1 MTDLAVNQLNFRI
14 LLPLIITIH
23 EGFFGYLHMA
33 DTQLLSPSS
42 PLSLLP
48 SNMDQKFKVLIV
60 DDEPDI
66 LEFLHYNLSRSGFNT
81 VQATN
86 GKEALKLADD
96 EIPDLILLDIMMP
109 GMDGVE
115 TCYELRKNPKLR
127 NTLIAFLTARS
138 EEYSEIAGL
147 EAGADDYI
155 QKPIRPRL
163 LLTRIKA
170 LMRRKESAVAA
181 TATSKVLDFGD
192 LKIDPRSYLVTIDGE
207 IITLAKKEF
216 EVLMLLAS
224 QPGKVFTREEM
235 FQKVWGYTVP
245 IASRTIDVHIS
256 KLREKVGERFIKT
269 LKGVG
274 YKLEVEE

>member
-1 MTDLAVNQLNFRI
+1 MEMMENKV
-14 LLPLIITIH
+14 
-23 EGFFGYLHMA
+23 
-33 DTQLLSPSS
+33 
-42 PLSLLP
+42 
-48 SNMDQKFKVLIV
+48 KVLIV

-66 LEFLHYNLSRSGFNT
+66 LEFLHYNLSRNGFD
-81 VQATN
+81 VIQASN
-86 GKEALKLADD
+86 GLDALRIAD
-96 EIPDLILLDIMMP
+96 EEVPDLILLDIMMP
-109 GMDGVE
+109 DMDGVE
-115 TCYELRKNPKLR
+115 TCYELRKNDKLK
-127 NTLIAFLTARS
+127 NSLVAFLTARS

-170 LMRRKESAVAA
+170 LMRRKDSGRAQVP
-181 TATSKVLDFGD
+181 TSSVIDFGS
-192 LKIDPRSYLVTIDGE
+192 LKIDPRSFEVTIDEE
-207 IITLAKKEF
+207 ILTLAKKEF

-235 FQKVWGYTVP
+235 FQKVWGYSVP

-256 KLREKVGERFIKT
+256 KLREKVGERYIKT

-274 YKLEVEE
+274 YKLEVTE

>member
-1 MTDLAVNQLNFRI
+1 MENKT
-14 LLPLIITIH
+14 
-23 EGFFGYLHMA
+23 
-33 DTQLLSPSS
+33 
-42 PLSLLP
+42 
-48 SNMDQKFKVLIV
+48 KVLIV

-66 LEFLHYNLSRSGFNT
+66 LEFLHYNLTRNGYE
-81 VQATN
+81 VIQASN
-86 GKEALKLADD
+86 GPDAINIANK

-115 TCYELRKNPKLR
+115 ACYELRKNEKLR
-127 NTLIAFLTARS
+127 ETIIAILTARS

-170 LMRRKESAVAA
+170 LLRRKESIQPQQPQQ
-181 TATSKVLDFGD
+181 TEDLDFGA
-192 LKIDPRSYLVTIDGE
+192 LKIHPESFQVTIDNE
-207 IITLAKKEF
+207 SFTLAKKEF

-224 QPGKVFTREEM
+224 HPGKVFTREEM
-235 FQKVWGYTVP
+235 FLKVWGYSVP

-274 YKLEVEE
+274 YKLEISE

>member
-1 MTDLAVNQLNFRI
+1 MRSAETLPYLPTRTMDLMENNI
-14 LLPLIITIH
+14 
-23 EGFFGYLHMA
+23 
-33 DTQLLSPSS
+33 
-42 PLSLLP
+42 
-48 SNMDQKFKVLIV
+48 KVLIV

-66 LEFLHYNLSRSGFNT
+66 LEFLDYNLSRNGFD
-81 VQATN
+81 VIQASN
-86 GKEALKLADD
+86 GADAVRMA
-96 EIPDLILLDIMMP
+96 EEQIPDLILLDIMMP

-115 TCYELRKNPKLR
+115 TCYELRRNDKLKNSI
-127 NTLIAFLTARS
+127 IAFLTARN

-163 LLTRIKA
+163 LLSRIKA
-170 LMRRKESAVAA
+170 LMRRKDSGRSAS
-181 TATSKVLDFGD
+181 ATSSVIDFGA
-192 LKIDPRSYLVTIDGE
+192 LKIDPRSFQITIDQE
-207 IITLAKKEF
+207 VITLAKKEF

-235 FQKVWGYTVP
+235 FQKVWGYSVP

-256 KLREKVGERFIKT
+256 KLREKVGERYIKT

-274 YKLEVEE
+274 YKLEVEEG

>member
-1 MTDLAVNQLNFRI
+1 MENKI
-14 LLPLIITIH
+14 
-23 EGFFGYLHMA
+23 
-33 DTQLLSPSS
+33 
-42 PLSLLP
+42 
-48 SNMDQKFKVLIV
+48 KVLIV

-66 LEFLHYNLSRSGFNT
+66 LEFLHYNLSRNGFD
-81 VQATN
+81 VLQASN
-86 GKEALKLADD
+86 GYDAIKIADQ

-109 GMDGVE
+109 DMDGVE
-115 TCYELRKNPKLR
+115 TCYEIKKNEKLKDS
-127 NTLIAFLTARS
+127 LVVFLTARS

-170 LMRRKESAVAA
+170 LMRRKDAGRTQAIAS
-181 TATSKVLDFGD
+181 TQLDFGS
-192 LKIDPRSYLVTIDGE
+192 LKIDPRSFQISIDDE
-207 IITLAKKEF
+207 VMTLAKKEF

-235 FQKVWGYTVP
+235 FQKVWGYSVP

-256 KLREKVGERFIKT
+256 KLREKVGERYIKT

-274 YKLEVEE
+274 YKLEVEQ

>member
-1 MTDLAVNQLNFRI
+1 M
-14 LLPLIITIH
+14 
-23 EGFFGYLHMA
+23 E
-33 DTQLLSPSS
+33 
-42 PLSLLP
+42 
-48 SNMDQKFKVLIV
+48 NMIKVLIV

-66 LEFLHYNLSRSGFNT
+66 LEFLDYNLSRNGFE
-81 VQATN
+81 VIQAGN
-86 GKEALKLADD
+86 GADAIKVAD
-96 EIPDLILLDIMMP
+96 NEVPDLILLDIMMP

-115 TCYELRKNPKLR
+115 TCYELRKNDKLKDSI
-127 NTLIAFLTARS
+127 IAFLTARS

-163 LLTRIKA
+163 LLSRIKA
-170 LMRRKESAVAA
+170 LMRRKDPGRGASPAN
-181 TATSKVLDFGD
+181 SILDFGS
-192 LKIDPRSYLVTIDGE
+192 LKIDPRSFEVTIDEE
-207 IITLAKKEF
+207 ILTLAKKEF

-235 FQKVWGYTVP
+235 FQKVWGYSVP

-256 KLREKVGERFIKT
+256 KLREKLGERYIKT

-274 YKLEVEE
+274 YKLEAEE

>member
-1 MTDLAVNQLNFRI
+1 MLESQAAVPQTGSPI
-14 LLPLIITIH
+14 SPLI
-23 EGFFGYLHMA
+23 
-33 DTQLLSPSS
+33 
-42 PLSLLP
+42 
-48 SNMDQKFKVLIV
+48 MDQKIKVLIV

-66 LEFLHYNLSRSGFNT
+66 LEFLDYNLSRNGFET
-81 VQATN
+81 VQAAS
-86 GKEALKLADD
+86 GKEAIQVADQ
-96 EIPDLILLDIMMP
+96 EVPDLILLDIMMP
-109 GMDGVE
+109 GIDGVE
-115 TCYELRKNPKLR
+115 TCYELRKNEKLK

-163 LLTRIKA
+163 LLSRIKA
-170 LMRRKESAVAA
+170 LMRRKESSRPSLSAN
-181 TATSKVLDFGD
+181 TVLDFGD
-192 LKIDPRSYLVTIDGE
+192 LKIDPRSYLVTIDE
-207 IITLAKKEF
+207 EVITLAKKEF

-235 FQKVWGYTVP
+235 FQKVWGYQVP

-256 KLREKVGERFIKT
+256 KLREKMGERYIKT

-274 YKLEVEE
+274 YKLEVD

>member
-1 MTDLAVNQLNFRI
+1 MEKKT
-14 LLPLIITIH
+14 
-23 EGFFGYLHMA
+23 
-33 DTQLLSPSS
+33 
-42 PLSLLP
+42 
-48 SNMDQKFKVLIV
+48 KVLIV

-66 LEFLHYNLSRSGFNT
+66 IEFLHYNLTRNGYE
-81 VQATN
+81 VIQASN
-86 GKEALKLADD
+86 GPDAINFANK

-115 TCYELRKNPKLR
+115 TCYELRKNEKLR
-127 NTLIAFLTARS
+127 ETIIAILTARS

-170 LMRRKESAVAA
+170 LLRRKESIQPL
-181 TATSKVLDFGD
+181 TQQPDELDFGS
-192 LKIDPRSYLVTIDGE
+192 LKIHPNSFQVSIDNE
-207 IITLAKKEF
+207 FITLAKKEF

-224 QPGKVFTREEM
+224 HPGKVFTREEM
-235 FQKVWGYTVP
+235 FQKVWGYSVP

-274 YKLEVEE
+274 YKLEISD

>member
-1 MTDLAVNQLNFRI
+1 M
-14 LLPLIITIH
+14 
-23 EGFFGYLHMA
+23 HMIDA
-33 DTQLLSPSS
+33 HQVSSTSPSS
-42 PLSLLP
+42 LP
-48 SNMDQKFKVLIV
+48 PVMMDQKFKVLIV

-66 LEFLHYNLSRSGFNT
+66 LEFLHYNLSRSGFST

-86 GKEALKLADD
+86 GKDAIKLADD

-181 TATSKVLDFGD
+181 TAAAKVLDFGD
-192 LKIDPRSYLVTIDGE
+192 LKIDQGGK
-207 IITLAKKEF
+207 LAN
-216 EVLMLLAS
+216 VLHHWHL
-224 QPGKVFTREEM
+224 
-235 FQKVWGYTVP
+235 
-245 IASRTIDVHIS
+245 
-256 KLREKVGERFIKT
+256 
-269 LKGVG
+269 
-274 YKLEVEE
+274 

>member
-1 MTDLAVNQLNFRI
+1 MENQI
-14 LLPLIITIH
+14 
-23 EGFFGYLHMA
+23 
-33 DTQLLSPSS
+33 
-42 PLSLLP
+42 
-48 SNMDQKFKVLIV
+48 KVLIV

-66 LEFLHYNLSRSGFNT
+66 LEFLHYNLSRNGFD
-81 VQATN
+81 VLQASN
-86 GKEALKLADD
+86 GPEAIRMADQHV
-96 EIPDLILLDIMMP
+96 PDLILLDIMMP
-109 GMDGVE
+109 GMDGVQ
-115 TCYELRKNPKLR
+115 TCYEMRRNDKLK

-170 LMRRKESAVAA
+170 LMRRKDSGQTPPRQDAQI
-181 TATSKVLDFGD
+181 DFGS
-192 LKIDPRSYLVTIDGE
+192 LKIDPRSFQVFIDDE
-207 IITLAKKEF
+207 VIPLAKKEF
-216 EVLMLLAS
+216 EVMMLLAS

-256 KLREKVGERFIKT
+256 KLREKVGERYIKT

-274 YKLEVEE
+274 YKLEVEETA

>member
-1 MTDLAVNQLNFRI
+1 MQFLTT
-14 LLPLIITIH
+14 LP
-23 EGFFGYLHMA
+23 YL
-33 DTQLLSPSS
+33 P
-42 PLSLLP
+42 SLL
-48 SNMDQKFKVLIV
+48 NNDLMENKTKVLIV
-60 DDEPDI
+60 DDEADI
-66 LEFLHYNLSRSGFNT
+66 REFLHYNLSRNGFD
-81 VQATN
+81 VIQASN
-86 GKEALKLADD
+86 GSEALKLADTD
-96 EIPDLILLDIMMP
+96 IPDLILLDIMMP

-115 TCYELRKNPKLR
+115 TCYELRKNKKLD
-127 NTLIAFLTARS
+127 TSIIAFLTARS

-170 LMRRKESAVAA
+170 LLRRKEFLNPLPIGTTVI
-181 TATSKVLDFGD
+181 DFGP
-192 LKIDPRSYLVTIDGE
+192 LKIDPRSFEVSIEGE
-207 IITLAKKEF
+207 ILTLAKKEF

-235 FQKVWGYTVP
+235 FQKVWGYSVP

-274 YKLEVEE
+274 YKLEVDN

>member
-1 MTDLAVNQLNFRI
+1 MI
-14 LLPLIITIH
+14 
-23 EGFFGYLHMA
+23 
-33 DTQLLSPSS
+33 DTQPTSPKSPTLSPIM
-42 PLSLLP
+42 
-48 SNMDQKFKVLIV
+48 MDQKFKVLIV

-66 LEFLHYNLSRSGFNT
+66 LEFLHYNLSRSGFTT

-86 GKEALKLADD
+86 GKDAIKIADI

-170 LMRRKESAVAA
+170 LMRRKESALANTSA
-181 TATSKVLDFGD
+181 SKVLDFGA
-192 LKIDPRSYLVTIDGE
+192 LKIDPRSYLVTIDSE
-207 IITLAKKEF
+207 VITLAKKEF

>member
-1 MTDLAVNQLNFRI
+1 MTDPKI
-14 LLPLIITIH
+14 
-23 EGFFGYLHMA
+23 
-33 DTQLLSPSS
+33 
-42 PLSLLP
+42 
-48 SNMDQKFKVLIV
+48 KVLIV

-66 LEFLHYNLSRSGFNT
+66 LEFLDYNLSRNGFTT

-86 GKEALKLADD
+86 GKDAIQLADK

-115 TCYELRKNPKLR
+115 TCYEMRKNEKLK

-163 LLTRIKA
+163 LLSRIKA
-170 LMRRKESAVAA
+170 MMRRKEAARPSTPASAI
-181 TATSKVLDFGD
+181 LDFGP
-192 LKIDPRSYLVTIDGE
+192 LKIDPQSYLVTIDE
-207 IITLAKKEF
+207 EVITLAKKEF

-235 FQKVWGYTVP
+235 FQRVWGYQVP

-256 KLREKVGERFIKT
+256 KLREKMGERFIKT

>member
-1 MTDLAVNQLNFRI
+1 METK
-14 LLPLIITIH
+14 T
-23 EGFFGYLHMA
+23 
-33 DTQLLSPSS
+33 
-42 PLSLLP
+42 
-48 SNMDQKFKVLIV
+48 KVLIV

-66 LEFLHYNLSRSGFNT
+66 LEFLDYNLSRSGYE
-81 VQATN
+81 VIQASN
-86 GKEALKLADD
+86 GLDAIKLADK

-109 GMDGVE
+109 GLDGVE
-115 TCYELRKNPKLR
+115 TCYEMRRHDKLKNS
-127 NTLIAFLTARS
+127 LIVFLTARS

-170 LMRRKESAVAA
+170 LMRRKDSSLDRPDSQA
-181 TATSKVLDFGD
+181 LIDFGD
-192 LKIDPRSYLVTIDGE
+192 LKIDPMSFQVIIDHETIA
-207 IITLAKKEF
+207 LAKKEF

-224 QPGKVFTREEM
+224 HPGKVFTREEM

-274 YKLEVEE
+274 YKLEV

>member
-1 MTDLAVNQLNFRI
+1 MEQHKI
-14 LLPLIITIH
+14 
-23 EGFFGYLHMA
+23 
-33 DTQLLSPSS
+33 
-42 PLSLLP
+42 
-48 SNMDQKFKVLIV
+48 KVLIV

-66 LEFLHYNLSRSGFNT
+66 LEFLDYNLSRNGFTT
-81 VQATN
+81 VKASN
-86 GKEALKLADD
+86 GKEAIRLADQ
-96 EIPDLILLDIMMP
+96 ETPDLILLDIMMP

-115 TCYELRKNPKLR
+115 TCYQLRKNEKLKDV
-127 NTLIAFLTARS
+127 LIAFLTARS

-170 LMRRKESAVAA
+170 LMRRKESSKQ
-181 TATSKVLDFGD
+181 TATKDSIIDFGV
-192 LKIDPRSYLVTIDGE
+192 LRIDPQSYQVYIDDE

-216 EVLMLLAS
+216 EVLLLLAS

-235 FQKVWGYTVP
+235 FHKVWGYSVP

-256 KLREKVGERFIKT
+256 KLREKLGERFIKT

-274 YKLEVEE
+274 YKLEVED

>member
-1 MTDLAVNQLNFRI
+1 MPSSNTASPFPPASIPFDMTDNKI
-14 LLPLIITIH
+14 
-23 EGFFGYLHMA
+23 
-33 DTQLLSPSS
+33 
-42 PLSLLP
+42 
-48 SNMDQKFKVLIV
+48 KVLLV

-66 LEFLHYNLSRSGFNT
+66 LEFLDYNLSRNGFTT
-81 VQATN
+81 VQAAN
-86 GKEALKLADD
+86 GREAIRMADA
-96 EIPDLILLDIMMP
+96 EVPDLILLDIMMP

-115 TCYELRKNPKLR
+115 TCYELRKNPKLKE
-127 NTLIAFLTARS
+127 TLIAFLTARS

-163 LLTRIKA
+163 LLSRIKA
-170 LMRRKESAVAA
+170 LMRRKESIRPASNNS
-181 TATSKVLDFGD
+181 TLLDFGA
-192 LKIDPRSYLVTIDGE
+192 LKIDPRSYQVTIDGE

-235 FQKVWGYTVP
+235 FHKVWGYSVP

-274 YKLEVEE
+274 YKLEVED

>member
-1 MTDLAVNQLNFRI
+1 
-14 LLPLIITIH
+14 
-23 EGFFGYLHMA
+23 
-33 DTQLLSPSS
+33 
-42 PLSLLP
+42 
-48 SNMDQKFKVLIV
+48 MDKKMKVLIV

-66 LEFLHYNLSRSGFNT
+66 LEFLNYNLTHNGFDT
-81 VQATN
+81 IQASN
-86 GKEALKLADD
+86 GPDAIALAQA

-109 GMDGVE
+109 EMDGVE
-115 TCYELRKNPKLR
+115 TCYELRKIPSLQD
-127 NTLIAFLTARS
+127 TLIAFLTARS

-163 LLTRIKA
+163 LLSRIKA
-170 LMRRKESAVAA
+170 LMRRKETIKSSDA
-181 TATSKVLDFGD
+181 TPGVLDFGT
-192 LKIDPRSYLVTIDGE
+192 LKIDPASFEVTIDE
-207 IITLAKKEF
+207 EVITLAKKEF

-224 QPGKVFTREEM
+224 HPGRVFSREEM
-235 FQKVWGYTVP
+235 FQKVWGYSVP

-274 YKLEVEE
+274 YKLEVSD

>member
-1 MTDLAVNQLNFRI
+1 MENKI
-14 LLPLIITIH
+14 
-23 EGFFGYLHMA
+23 
-33 DTQLLSPSS
+33 
-42 PLSLLP
+42 
-48 SNMDQKFKVLIV
+48 KVLIV

-66 LEFLHYNLSRSGFNT
+66 LEILHYNLSRNNFE
-81 VQATN
+81 VIQADN
-86 GKEALKLADD
+86 GRDAIKIADQ

-109 GMDGVE
+109 GLDGVE
-115 TCYELRKNPKLR
+115 TCYELRRNAKLN
-127 NTLIAFLTARS
+127 NTIITFLTARG

-163 LLTRIKA
+163 LMTRIKA
-170 LMRRKESAVAA
+170 LMRRKEFMLPSNHQK
-181 TATSKVLDFGD
+181 KVIDFGS
-192 LKIDPRSYLVTIDGE
+192 LKIDPVHYHVTIDGE
-207 IITLAKKEF
+207 ELTLAKKEF

-224 QPGKVFTREEM
+224 EPGKVFTREEM
-235 FQKVWGYTVP
+235 FLKVWGYTVP

-274 YKLEVEE
+274 YKLEVGA

>member
-1 MTDLAVNQLNFRI
+1 MENKI
-14 LLPLIITIH
+14 
-23 EGFFGYLHMA
+23 
-33 DTQLLSPSS
+33 
-42 PLSLLP
+42 
-48 SNMDQKFKVLIV
+48 KVLIV

-66 LEFLHYNLSRSGFNT
+66 LEFLHYNLSRNGFE
-81 VQATN
+81 VLQASN
-86 GKEALKLADD
+86 GYDALKIADT

-109 GMDGVE
+109 DMDGVE
-115 TCYELRKNPKLR
+115 TCYELKKNDKLKDS
-127 NTLIAFLTARS
+127 LVVFLTARS

-163 LLTRIKA
+163 LLTRIKT
-170 LMRRKESAVAA
+170 LMRRKDSGRAQAIA
-181 TATSKVLDFGD
+181 STQLDFGS
-192 LKIDPRSYLVTIDGE
+192 LKIDPRSFQITIDDE
-207 IITLAKKEF
+207 IMTLAKKEF

-235 FQKVWGYTVP
+235 FQKVWGYSVP

-256 KLREKVGERFIKT
+256 KLREKVGERYIKT

-274 YKLEVEE
+274 YKLEVDQ